1 MSLRTELQQAVTQRD
16 RAVRNGYSQ
25 RQDHSRL
32 RVALIRAQKFL
43 NSYPVAKDERVAA
56 WCKQHEDD
64 VRIIVM
70 GNHNERLKKL
80 LQ

>member
-1 MSLRTELQQAVTQRD
+1 
-16 RAVRNGYSQ
+16 
-25 RQDHSRL
+25 
-32 RVALIRAQKFL
+32 
-43 NSYPVAKDERVAA
+43 VAKDDRVAQ

-80 LQ
+80 L